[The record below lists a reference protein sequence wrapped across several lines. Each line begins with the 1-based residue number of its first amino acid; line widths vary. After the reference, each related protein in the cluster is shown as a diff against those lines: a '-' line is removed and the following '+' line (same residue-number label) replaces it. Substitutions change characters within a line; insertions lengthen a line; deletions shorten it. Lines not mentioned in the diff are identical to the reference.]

1 MAFVSRCPRDTAA
14 ALARPSATNGNI
26 GPGTYEVRRLLD
38 QPKNAQVSYVP
49 FGSGASREDTLA
61 LSATF
66 VPPTGSYITPRD
78 WKQDTQGPCASAAF
92 KSSTDRFKRPGGGSG
107 QQVDADLPIGCT
119 HKPWISPRPDRP
131 RQRHPSRS
139 RPVER
144 LSVPSITTRD
154 HHGYIETST
163 GCLMLR
169 DPPGPQSDTR
179 PALQPSTLTT
189 NKAPNFART
198 SERFR
203 PTATDARP
211 GPGHYNVVD
220 AHLMQFDRTKAT
232 RLSSSFAYQ
241 GPRGTELPKASDEP
255 GPLDYQV
262 RSDIVKRPVWA
273 SKFQNFGSRT
283 GRGREPFKEDIGPG
297 PGAYN
302 VSRDPVY
309 IRLRPPLTVPFGS
322 KSDRF
327 SEEHPAADGPGPG
340 EYSLPSSIRIRP
352 KNAPVPFGS
361 RVERFTEQR
370 RAPTP
375 EPTPAPPPGPRSRRP
390 VRRQRHQRSTGR
402 SPVRRVPVPSSVVP
416 APGTYDVDRVT
427 TAFKPLKFK
436 SKGFQFASKSAR
448 FEYEREIEREPTPA
462 PPDPARDDQG
472 TANRRALPA
481 GSSAFL
487 SRVNRFAEQ
496 YQAMGLPGPGDYQIT
511 SSLIKRT
518 FNVTIDPN
526 FDRVAADD
534 ALATDRAIVRVG
546 KPSF

>member
-241 GPRGTELPKASDEP
+241 GPRGRQRIQYVNRQCSGPLMTMIYLGTELPKASDEP

-283 GRGREPFKEDIGPG
+283 GSDQVSSSISPTPSHSTVVAQARPGTVQGGHRAWTRRLQRVARSCIHSSAPAPDRPIRVEIGPLLG
-297 PGAYN
+297 
-302 VSRDPVY
+302 
-309 IRLRPPLTVPFGS
+309 
-322 KSDRF
+322 
-327 SEEHPAADGPGPG
+327 
-340 EYSLPSSIRIRP
+340 
-352 KNAPVPFGS
+352 
-361 RVERFTEQR
+361 
-370 RAPTP
+370 RAP
-375 EPTPAPPPGPRSRRP
+375 GCRRSRPR
-390 VRRQRHQRSTGR
+390 
-402 SPVRRVPVPSSVVP
+402 
-416 APGTYDVDRVT
+416 
-427 TAFKPLKFK
+427 
-436 SKGFQFASKSAR
+436 
-448 FEYEREIEREPTPA
+448 
-462 PPDPARDDQG
+462 
-472 TANRRALPA
+472 
-481 GSSAFL
+481 
-487 SRVNRFAEQ
+487 
-496 YQAMGLPGPGDYQIT
+496 
-511 SSLIKRT
+511 
-518 FNVTIDPN
+518 
-526 FDRVAADD
+526 
-534 ALATDRAIVRVG
+534 
-546 KPSF
+546 